1 MKMLEKILAHPK
13 LLVLA
18 PVGAALLN
26 VQLALVFLLGLI
38 LLDLFYGIRKTFKD
52 EEIPFNPTK
61 RVFWQTLKS
70 DGLRRSW
77 KKATEYG
84 VGILVTA
91 CFQAI
96 FFPAFTVTILGGTFT
111 ILLFVILVACLIEAY
126 SIFENINKINPDN
139 GIQRIIRFINRYFKV
154 YVTDVIN
161 KIKTGK

>member
-1 MKMLEKILAHPK
+1 MKMLEKILAHPQI
-13 LLVLA
+13 LALA
-18 PVGAALLN
+18 PIGAALLS
-26 VQLALVFLLGLI
+26 VQLALIFLLGLI
-38 LLDLFYGIRKTFKD
+38 LLDLYYGIRKTFKT
-52 EEIPFNPTK
+52 ENIPFNPRK
-61 RVFWQTLKS
+61 RIFWQTVRS

-77 KKATEYG
+77 KKAIEYG

-139 GIQRIIRFINRYFKV
+139 GIQRIIRFINTNFKV
-154 YVTDVIN
+154 YVADVIN